1 MSAGSAVGVETTT
14 GLETATRSRRSS
26 WLREWRR
33 RETLASWLFILP
45 ALIGFIVFFAFP
57 AVRGFYISLTD
68 SDLLSKADYIGLDN
82 YRKLAG
88 DKNFSQSLRVT
99 VWYVLLNIPL
109 QTALALVFAI
119 VFDRFVRGV
128 GIRSLL
134 LFPWLMPNVVVGL
147 LFLWI
152 LDPGLGIINEFLTA
166 IGLPRMGFLGS
177 VSQAM
182 PAIAGIN
189 IWRHVGYTTL
199 LVLAGMQRI
208 PRDLYEA
215 GALDGASETRM
226 FRDITL
232 PLLKPVMTFVLVTS
246 VVGSFQIYDTIAVTT
261 QGGPVKATRVI
272 YWFIYQH
279 AFERYNFGYASAAAI
294 VLFLILIVVSII
306 QMRLLRADESD
317 LS

>member
-33 RETLASWLFILP
+33 RETLAAWLFILP